1 MVAYL
6 TDAKLTTVTRR
17 EGYMSLGVYN
27 VFLNPA
33 HDWLHDCIQDWTLEW
48 DPALN
53 MSAV

>member
-6 TDAKLTTVTRR
+6 TAAKLTTVTRR